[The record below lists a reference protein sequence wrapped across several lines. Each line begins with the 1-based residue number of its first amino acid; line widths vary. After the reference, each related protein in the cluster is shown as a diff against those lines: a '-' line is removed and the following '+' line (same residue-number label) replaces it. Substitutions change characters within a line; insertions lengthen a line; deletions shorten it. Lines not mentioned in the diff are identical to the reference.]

1 MIRIKWLVN
10 RSKLPII
17 NCNRNLKSQ
26 PRHEE
31 HPELR
36 PPACPLSASRGPRR
50 ARGCTKR
57 QDIRCGEGFPKCLF
71 DDWTDGR
78 GWKKQFIYCVLIFV
92 SGGGGD
98 YAHGIWDP
106 GRVLMW
112 GLSSCTNWFQHQ
124 KVVKTLNPT
133 LVSHRTIKIK
143 IGFWNTRHHHM
154 QIQVF
159 LQTSFLL
166 KILFTTNKFWFEERC

>member
-1 MIRIKWLVN
+1 MKSHRSSVLLLVLYLHLEVHGEPEAAPGARTSGAGKVSLNVYLMIGQMDVG
-10 RSKLPII
+10 
-17 NCNRNLKSQ
+17 LK
-26 PRHEE
+26 
-31 HPELR
+31 
-36 PPACPLSASRGPRR
+36 
-50 ARGCTKR
+50 
-57 QDIRCGEGFPKCLF
+57 
-71 DDWTDGR
+71 
-78 GWKKQFIYCVLIFV
+78 KKQFIYCVLIFV

-166 KILFTTNKFWFEERC
+166 KIIFTTNKFWF